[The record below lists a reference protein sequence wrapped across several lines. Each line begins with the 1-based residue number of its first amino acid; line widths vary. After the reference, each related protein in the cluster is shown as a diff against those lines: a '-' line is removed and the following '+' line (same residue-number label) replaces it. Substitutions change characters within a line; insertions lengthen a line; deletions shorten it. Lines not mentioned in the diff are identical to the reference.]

1 MEREKQL
8 AEDRQAL
15 VDWLEAQAGIETP
28 VTQARKVKEQL
39 AEAEQAAQR
48 KRIEQQTNLEQKRK
62 AYQNREQMGM
72 HQAQPQGSARLAS
85 QDRPQTQQF
94 PHAEMQLAMQRL
106 AQSQA
111 YAQPCQVEKPDLLSP
126 LMPGPSHLVPGPS
139 DFTHTAQGLH
149 FPLFA
154 RHPQP
159 QQATSRM
166 RQIPP
171 LTAPTYPSPSQ
182 LHPQPRLA
190 QVYGPQPA
198 PAPSYTAR
206 SHRSHSLIPKPAPG
220 PTYAA
225 ARASQTAKG
234 KVERS
239 TFAEDLLELVRAY
252 GEMDINKD
260 EKVREKE
267 KKKRGE
273 AMNEAMWERYA
284 KKKTDQKAVQA
295 EQKEEGKVYG
305 TVGVE
310 KRVVNGVEMRTFNEW
325 QKILEGGNE
334 TEVELDEDMVVEEG
348 WEEVKSDGEDERE
361 WEMVG
366 DIIF

>member
-1 MEREKQL
+1 
-8 AEDRQAL
+8 
-15 VDWLEAQAGIETP
+15 
-28 VTQARKVKEQL
+28 
-39 AEAEQAAQR
+39 
-48 KRIEQQTNLEQKRK
+48 
-62 AYQNREQMGM
+62 
-72 HQAQPQGSARLAS
+72 
-85 QDRPQTQQF
+85 
-94 PHAEMQLAMQRL
+94 
-106 AQSQA
+106 
-111 YAQPCQVEKPDLLSP
+111 
-126 LMPGPSHLVPGPS
+126 
-139 DFTHTAQGLH
+139 
-149 FPLFA
+149 
-154 RHPQP
+154 
-159 QQATSRM
+159 
-166 RQIPP
+166 
-171 LTAPTYPSPSQ
+171 
-182 LHPQPRLA
+182 
-190 QVYGPQPA
+190 
-198 PAPSYTAR
+198 
-206 SHRSHSLIPKPAPG
+206 
-220 PTYAA
+220 
-225 ARASQTAKG
+225 
-234 KVERS
+234 
-239 TFAEDLLELVRAY
+239 LELVRAY